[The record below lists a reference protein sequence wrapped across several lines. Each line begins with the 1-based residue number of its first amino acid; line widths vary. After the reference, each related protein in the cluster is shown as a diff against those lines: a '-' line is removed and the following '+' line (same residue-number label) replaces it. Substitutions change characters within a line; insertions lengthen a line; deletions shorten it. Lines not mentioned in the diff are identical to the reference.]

1 MKRSRHLLF
10 APVLL
15 LLLASCSKSPAD
27 KSAASLPALPVTIA
41 RVEAAEIALPTELSG
56 NVRSVQRATVAA
68 KVMGTVAELPVSLGQ
83 RVAAGD
89 LLLKLSA
96 PEIAARV
103 AQARAQLNIA
113 ARDLERERALLAKGA
128 STSDLVRSLE
138 DRHALAAAQLREAE
152 TMLGYTELRAP
163 FAGVIAKK
171 FVDAGD
177 LAAPG
182 QPLLSLDGVDDFQV
196 EVAVPDSLVAPLAL
210 GQSLTVIVPSTGRQ
224 FSGTLAEISSAADA
238 SARSVLMKISV
249 PAGVDI
255 RAGQFAR
262 VLLPGQAVRA
272 LLVPAGAVTR
282 FGQMERAFVVG
293 AEKRA
298 VLRLVKTG
306 RAHGERIEIL
316 SGLEAG
322 ESVVVAPPASLREGQ
337 PLEVRS

>member
-1 MKRSRHLLF
+1 MKLPST
-10 APVLL
+10 VLL
-15 LLLASCSKSPAD
+15 VALALLAGCSKPNTQ
-27 KSAASLPALPVTIA
+27 SAAALPALPVTVA
-41 RVEAAEIALPTELSG
+41 HVEAADIALPTELSG
-56 NVRSVQRATVAA
+56 NVRAVQRATVAA

-96 PEIAARV
+96 TEIAARV

-138 DRHALAAAQLREAE
+138 DRHALVAAQLREAE

-171 FVDAGD
+171 FLDAGD

-182 QPLLSLDGVDDFQV
+182 QPLLSLDGIDDFQI

-210 GQSLTVIVPSTGRQ
+210 GQSLTVNVPSMARQ
-224 FSGTLAEISSAADA
+224 FTGTLAEISSAADA
-238 SARSVLMKISV
+238 SARSVLVKISV
-249 PAGVDI
+249 PAGIDI

-262 VLLPGQAVRA
+262 VLLPGQAVRS

-282 FGQMERAFVVG
+282 FGQMERVFVVD

-306 RAHGERIEIL
+306 RAHGDRIEIL

-322 ESVVVAPPASLREGQ
+322 ESVIVAPPAALREGQ
-337 PLEVRS
+337 PLEVRA